1 MHEGNGDIR
10 RDVTH
15 GRGGGLDT
23 PASRCAP
30 DRMGWKRC
38 QVSEKTSAE
47 YTESELRLERM
58 GSILMELYRKWLEAG
73 KPTR

>member
-1 MHEGNGDIR
+1 
-10 RDVTH
+10 
-15 GRGGGLDT
+15 
-23 PASRCAP
+23 
-30 DRMGWKRC
+30 MGWKRC

-73 KPTR
+73 KPKIGRAHV

>member
-1 MHEGNGDIR
+1 M
-10 RDVTH
+10 
-15 GRGGGLDT
+15 
-23 PASRCAP
+23 
-30 DRMGWKRC
+30 
-38 QVSEKTSAE
+38 SEKTSAE